1 MVFCYCFP
9 LSYSICQGLKMKGMA
24 LDDLLLYS
32 TGFHYFTK
40 INIFGIDN
48 SPFN

>member
-1 MVFCYCFP
+1 
-9 LSYSICQGLKMKGMA
+9 MKSMA

-32 TGFHYFTK
+32 TVFRYFTK